1 PPVGGGGGFAV
12 GEDPV
17 PGRLGH
23 AAVVNEGALAGEG
36 EADDP
41 VDEDG
46 VGPADDLVERAQAG
60 VPWRGHGEPGI
71 RGQVGVAGD
80 HADHLRLLRDGLE
93 RDPEVAPGRGGA
105 DIDGGHGAHDL
116 EVGGAGGPHAS
127 RTAVLDPQV
136 VRADASGGGHHQ
148 QWAVGAAG
156 GELVPGGGEVRG
168 DLGPAAVGAE
178 YRGGV
183 GVEVERQGDGGA
195 VDGDLAAP
203 AGGARVDPVIRVAF
217 PGLGL
222 REGAGGLGALHR

>member
-1 PPVGGGGGFAV
+1 GGQAV
-12 GEDPV
+12 
-17 PGRLGH
+17 RLRR
-23 AAVVNEGALAGEG
+23 V
-36 EADDP
+36 
-41 VDEDG
+41 
-46 VGPADDLVERAQAG
+46 
-60 VPWRGHGEPGI
+60 
-71 RGQVGVAGD
+71 
-80 HADHLRLLRDGLE
+80 RDGLE

-156 GELVPGGGEVRG
+156 GELIPGGGEVRG

-222 REGAGGLGALHR
+222 REGAGGLGALHRDRVGQAVGGEAVDLARAQRDV